1 MPENSRDRKCKVLAK
16 GKARILDTGDFLTSE
31 QLAIRVSSQSTIT
44 ASVLQEWNGE
54 HRIFSIEQDGQVLY
68 PSYAFSSNGELLAGL
83 KEVLMVLGTSKDGW
97 GFALWFGSSNSYL
110 EGALPRDVLRPNPD
124 CVLSAAINEA
134 QGAQHG

>member
-1 MPENSRDRKCKVLAK
+1 MPENSRDRKCKILAK
-16 GKARILDTGDFLTSE
+16 GKARILGTGDFLTPE
-31 QLAIRVSSQSTIT
+31 QLAIRVSSQSTIS
-44 ASVLQEWNGE
+44 ASVLQDWRGE

-83 KEVLMVLGTSKDGW
+83 KEVLMVLGSYKDGW

-110 EGALPRDVLRPNPD
+110 GGALPRDALSSNPD
-124 CVLSAAINEA
+124 CVVTAAINEA